1 MWKTLLL
8 VVAGLGAGFAIAIWT
23 QPGVPPPAAEA
34 ATAPEPAEAALRDA
48 TFAANAD
55 TSSRL
60 EELESALQAEI
71 EQRAVLE
78 QRVSDLGA
86 ELDALRAPRQARAA
100 NDASGGAQG
109 FDPSRLPPAA
119 QQAFR
124 RAREGPATPERQIE
138 RLVAAG
144 FTPDRAAWLQKR
156 TEQLALEQMQAQ
168 YTARRDGKP
177 VEMVDTEATLRSEL
191 GEQDYER
198 YLEASGRPTR
208 VNVLNVITGSPG
220 EHAGLKAGDEIVS
233 YAGERIFDVRDLND
247 LTLKG
252 TPGESVVVDVVRDG
266 QNLQVVVPR
275 GPIGI
280 AGGIGPGFR
289 RPLP

>member
-8 VVAGLGAGFAIAIWT
+8 VVAGLGAGFAIALWM
-23 QPGVPPPAAEA
+23 QPGAPPPAAEA
-34 ATAPEPAEAALRDA
+34 ATAPAYASGPLPAGRADAA
-48 TFAANAD
+48 
-55 TSSRL
+55 TSNRL
-60 EELESALQAEI
+60 GDLESALQAEI
-71 EQRAVLE
+71 EQRAALE

-86 ELDALRAPRQARAA
+86 ALDALRAPRQVRAA
-100 NDASGGAQG
+100 NDASGGPSG

-124 RAREGPATPERQIE
+124 RAREGPDTPERQAE

-144 FTPDRAAWLQKR
+144 LTPDRAAWIQKR
-156 TEQLALEQMQAQ
+156 TEQLVLEQMQAQ

-177 VEMVDTEATLRSEL
+177 VEMVDTETTLRSEL

-198 YLEASGRPTR
+198 YLQATGRPTS
-208 VNVLNVITGSPG
+208 VGVFNVIAGSPG
-220 EHAGLKAGDEIVS
+220 ERAGLKQGDQIVS

-247 LTLKG
+247 RTFKG
-252 TPGESVVVDVVRDG
+252 SPGESVVVDVVRDG
-266 QNLQVVVPR
+266 QNLQIVVPR

-280 AGGIGPGFR
+280 SGGPGAFR
-289 RPLP
+289 RGP

>member
-8 VVAGLGAGFAIAIWT
+8 VVAGLGAGFAIALWT

-34 ATAPEPAEAALRDA
+34 ATAPESASGVLRAAA
-48 TFAANAD
+48 AANGD
-55 TSSRL
+55 TNSRF

-100 NDASGGAQG
+100 NGASGGPA
-109 FDPSRLPPAA
+109 FDQSRLPPAA
-119 QQAFR
+119 QQAIR
-124 RAREGPATPERQIE
+124 RAREGPDTPERQLE

-144 FTPDRAAWLQKR
+144 FTPDRAAWIQKR
-156 TEQLALEQMQAQ
+156 TEQLVLEQMQAQ

-177 VEMVDTEATLRSEL
+177 VEMVDTDVTLRTEL

-198 YLEASGRPTR
+198 YLEASGRPTS
-208 VNVLNVITGSPG
+208 VSVFNVISGSPG
-220 EHAGLKAGDEIVS
+220 ERAGLKSGDQIVS

-247 LTLKG
+247 RTFKG
-252 TPGESVVVDVVRDG
+252 TPGESVIVDVVRDG
-266 QNLQVVVPR
+266 QNLQIVVPR

-280 AGGIGPGFR
+280 AGGPGPGAFR
-289 RPLP
+289 RGTP